1 MRTCPWTVFT
11 VLIYRYLSG
20 NGKKWI
26 SYTTFTS
33 GCRKEEVQSWVKLNI
48 YLFKLCGLNSL
59 YIYRYIDNVM
69 YILDERV
76 EDWLLMKTPVP
87 ISIIFVL
94 YVLLV
99 FLGPR
104 FMRNREPLQLKTFIV
119 PYNFILILLSIYM
132 FYEVGKHIV
141 FWFKIYQLFLIKCW
155 PLH

>member
-1 MRTCPWTVFT
+1 
-11 VLIYRYLSG
+11 
-20 NGKKWI
+20 
-26 SYTTFTS
+26 
-33 GCRKEEVQSWVKLNI
+33 
-48 YLFKLCGLNSL
+48 
-59 YIYRYIDNVM
+59 M

-76 EDWLLMKTPVP
+76 ENWFLMKTPVP

-141 FWFKIYQLFLIKCW
+141 F
-155 PLH
+155 